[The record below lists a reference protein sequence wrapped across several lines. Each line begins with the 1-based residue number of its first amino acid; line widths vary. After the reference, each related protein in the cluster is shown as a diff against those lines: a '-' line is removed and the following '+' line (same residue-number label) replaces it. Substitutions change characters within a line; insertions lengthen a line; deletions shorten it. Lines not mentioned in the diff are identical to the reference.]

1 VPTSTG
7 ALFRSWEDQRVE
19 VELHLLRLARLY
31 ALGFSIIWCVAVAG
45 FAALAASQG
54 SPFVVIPILML
65 VVGVTIGVRLW
76 RLGVIA
82 RGDEFLV
89 SNYFQTR
96 HLTRAE
102 IEGFR
107 VGTSHHSMPFG
118 RTIYVLLRDESV
130 LPLDVTTRPFVTKRQ
145 RARFDAQ
152 LNTLRRWVSDG

>member
-1 VPTSTG
+1 M
-7 ALFRSWEDQRVE
+7 
-19 VELHLLRLARLY
+19 
-31 ALGFSIIWCVAVAG
+31 
-45 FAALAASQG
+45 LAA
-54 SPFVVIPILML
+54 
-65 VVGVTIGVRLW
+65 GVTIGVRLW

-96 HLTRAE
+96 RLTRAE

-107 VGTSHHSMPFG
+107 IGSSHHSMLFG
-118 RTIYVLLRDESV
+118 RTIYVLLGDESV

-152 LNTLRRWVSDG
+152 LNTLRRWVSDGQPLSAQTS